1 VVPVDKLSS
10 SEVETSSLNEML
22 HERTWLDNRP
32 WCLGN
37 LDLEYE
43 RYVAH
48 ALCSMEKGCRD
59 LQRSGPFLGPLQPH

>member
-1 VVPVDKLSS
+1 VVPVDELSS

-22 HERTWLDNRP
+22 HEWRWLDRS

-37 LDLEYE
+37 LEYE

-48 ALCSMEKGCRD
+48 CTLLDGERLPRYSKIW
-59 LQRSGPFLGPLQPH
+59 PFLAPLHYLQPH

>member
-1 VVPVDKLSS
+1 VVPVDELSL

-22 HERTWLDNRP
+22 HERTWLDRS

-37 LDLEYE
+37 LKYE

-48 ALCSMEKGCRD
+48 ALCLMEKGCRD
-59 LQRSGPFLGPLQPH
+59 LQRSGPFLAPLQPH